1 MKTVVQPPLLPFSVR
16 QLQRTPLSPFS
27 PRVQLSPGLD
37 FNLSDNLTINSG
49 NTSTSITLST
59 INDNLT
65 EGDETFVVEISTVF
79 GGDNASENGTQQL
92 SFTIIDDDNT
102 SASDPSTNLST
113 LLSTNACEGCNL
125 SGIQLNGDNLTGG
138 SKFTGAD
145 LDHAN
150 LANATL
156 KNLTFVGAQF
166 YQANLDNATLDRV
179 ELEQANLG
187 SNSLSFTT
195 MINSQILKTN
205 INQASGNYLAL
216 IHSFFDNVSF
226 SANQLTHT
234 NFDNTSFL
242 NSSFY
247 QTNLDNS
254 TFVGTGF
261 YNTSAWIT
269 SL

>member
-1 MKTVVQPPLLPFSVR
+1 MNGPTAKALIAIVLVELHYFSK
-16 QLQRTPLSPFS
+16 QRK
-27 PRVQLSPGLD
+27 Q
-37 FNLSDNLTINSG
+37 
-49 NTSTSITLST
+49 
-59 INDNLT
+59 
-65 EGDETFVVEISTVF
+65 
-79 GGDNASENGTQQL
+79 
-92 SFTIIDDDNT
+92 T
-102 SASDPSTNLST
+102 SARGCVPAKGWKCKIKNVCPDLLNSKQAEEIIYAAFEKKNRWRDEIIANARLSDPSTNLST

-195 MINSQILKTN
+195 MINSQI
-205 INQASGNYLAL
+205 
-216 IHSFFDNVSF
+216 
-226 SANQLTHT
+226 
-234 NFDNTSFL
+234 
-242 NSSFY
+242 SS
-247 QTNLDNS
+247 
-254 TFVGTGF
+254 
-261 YNTSAWIT
+261 
-269 SL
+269 